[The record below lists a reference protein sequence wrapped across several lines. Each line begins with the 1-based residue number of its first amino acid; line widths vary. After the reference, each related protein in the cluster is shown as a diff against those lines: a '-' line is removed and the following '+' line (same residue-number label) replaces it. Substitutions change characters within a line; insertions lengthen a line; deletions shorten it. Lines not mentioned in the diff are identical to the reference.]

1 MVETENLPYSK
12 NNLKSN
18 WKGAL
23 GIKCPWHV
31 RSFNGMCQ
39 KGIQDYKQKSE
50 SVLLITELFLYPLQ
64 SSVFQKEAETGTQSP
79 NKNNVNMLDVHGFKS
94 LDFMCILFCLLNKSY
109 FPHSDILL
117 FHQTVSFLITSHHST
132 LRKVKIFLLLYDYN

>member
-1 MVETENLPYSK
+1 MPLTALGIIPGISKQDVQFIITVLSMVETENLPYSK

-39 KGIQDYKQKSE
+39 K
-50 SVLLITELFLYPLQ
+50 
-64 SSVFQKEAETGTQSP
+64 
-79 NKNNVNMLDVHGFKS
+79 
-94 LDFMCILFCLLNKSY
+94 
-109 FPHSDILL
+109 
-117 FHQTVSFLITSHHST
+117 
-132 LRKVKIFLLLYDYN
+132 